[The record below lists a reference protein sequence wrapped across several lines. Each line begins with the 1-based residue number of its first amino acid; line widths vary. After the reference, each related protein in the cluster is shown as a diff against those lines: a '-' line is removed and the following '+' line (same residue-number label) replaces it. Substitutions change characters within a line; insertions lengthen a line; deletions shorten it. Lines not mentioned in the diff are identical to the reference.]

1 MKRIYTMLAAGA
13 MLAATALWSGCSN
26 NEVMENT
33 TVETGTQKQAGSFS
47 FNLKGTGAKTRATQT
62 AAADESKVNAMYVAL
77 FINNEGE
84 EDAASKLHRIFF
96 YDTKNVNS
104 EWKADWTMTYDN
116 TDGEKFTIT
125 KDNMEKTSTYT
136 GTYLA
141 YFIANPEDAI
151 EAELLGYLKTEG
163 NSRTTL
169 GDFEANLMAKEAVEG
184 GTGDDSR
191 GFTMLSNKEK
201 IEIAESPRNKE
212 IVLTR
217 LAARFDFI
225 NSSPDNVTITNIKFN
240 NLAKQSYLVPQSENT
255 PEANLYKSGD
265 AAVTKSWP
273 ANEGSG
279 VPASMT
285 VYAYENLNTKTQTQA
300 GGNSLIYT
308 SITVT
313 YTLDADGAGNG
324 SSPVAKELRIDLKE
338 GDTELAV
345 MRNHLYK
352 INMNCV
358 AGTYDLAVQEWQGGE
373 TVTVPNKDLAI
384 TYTAN
389 ELGKIGD
396 YVYVKDGKLAFFDGG
411 LRKMYLDGSLEWAK
425 DFNPNL
431 TQEQKDACFG
441 IVFSNQTSAID
452 QKDNYTRGYIVCKYV
467 PVGTN
472 NKNWKNTNTDSGFP
486 KITTPALGYVDLDGR
501 TYTKTILENYL
512 SDYPYFQAF
521 KECYNELP
529 KLPEGLIS
537 EWFIPSCG
545 QMMAI
550 LRHLGKLDFGPNQ
563 WSFSGRGQE
572 LSNNLKS
579 VFYAVATEGIG
590 IPLGTTINYHINSE
604 YSNTQR
610 LRLSITDA
618 SIHAYNYAAY
628 ASAAMLVAAF

>member
-169 GDFEANLMAKEAVEG
+169 GDFEANLMAKGAVEG

-313 YTLDADGAGNG
+313 YTLDADGAGDV

-389 ELGKIGD
+389 DLGKIGD
-396 YVYVKDGKLAFFDGG
+396 YAYIKDGKLAFIDGG
-411 LRKMYLDGSLEWAK
+411 LRTMYLDGTLEWQENFTPIIS
-425 DFNPNL
+425 D
-431 TQEQKDACFG
+431 EQKSASIG
-441 IVFSNQTSAID
+441 IVFSNQVSEID
-452 QKDNYTRGYIVCKYV
+452 KASGYKGYIMS
-467 PVGTN
+467 
-472 NKNWKNTNTDSGFP
+472 NKKGVAAWRTAGADEGNVKNTVKELAN
-486 KITTPALGYVDLDGR
+486 DLDGLTFCETMKQGNPTLDLYPALKFAQTLLRPEGTSDWYIATIGQWFTFFKNLGNVSLSNLNMDKACTDGFQFSLNTSSIALTNKLNDKFQPITSSTLWENGWSWSCSTINAKNGVGVATDIPLR
-501 TYTKTILENYL
+501 TTYIRTWEKTLPSAI
-512 SDYPYFQAF
+512 YPVIAF
-521 KECYNELP
+521 K
-529 KLPEGLIS
+529 
-537 EWFIPSCG
+537 
-545 QMMAI
+545 
-550 LRHLGKLDFGPNQ
+550 
-563 WSFSGRGQE
+563 
-572 LSNNLKS
+572 
-579 VFYAVATEGIG
+579 
-590 IPLGTTINYHINSE
+590 
-604 YSNTQR
+604 
-610 LRLSITDA
+610 
-618 SIHAYNYAAY
+618 
-628 ASAAMLVAAF
+628 